1 MTSTQTLHRLIRG
14 DARDLSKIPDAS
26 IHLVVTSPPYWNLKE
41 YPQTPGQIGNM
52 DDYEAFLN
60 ELDRVW
66 EHCFRVLVPGGRVCC
81 VVGDI
86 CISRRNGGR
95 HFVVPLHS
103 DIQVRSRR
111 LGFDSLTPVLWLK
124 VANIRM
130 EASKSSRFLGKPY
143 LPNGIIKNDIE
154 TIVMLRK
161 PGNGGKR
168 GYRSP
173 TPEMEATSRIGK
185 KEYFSWFQPIW
196 SDVPGASLRHHPAPF
211 PKEIP
216 YRLIR
221 MFSFAGDTVLD
232 PFVGTGTTMLAAI
245 ETGRNSIGV
254 EVNPD
259 YIGLAKHNIEK
270 ASSNLWST
278 NIFKTE
284 NWIEENPSSAFEGL
298 AQKAF
303 QS

>member
-1 MTSTQTLHRLIRG
+1 MMSTTTLHRLVNG
-14 DARDLSKIPDAS
+14 DARDLSRLPDES
-26 IHLVVTSPPYWNLKE
+26 VHLVVTSPPYWNLKE
-41 YPQTPGQIGNM
+41 YPQTPGQMGNM
-52 DDYEAFLN
+52 DEYEAFLD

-66 EHCFRVLVPGGRVCC
+66 QHCFRVLVPGGRVCC

-111 LGFDSLTPVLWLK
+111 IGFDSLTPVLWLK

-161 PGNGGKR
+161 PANGGKR

-173 TPEMEATSRIGK
+173 TPEMEEASRIGK
-185 KEYFSWFQPIW
+185 EEYFGWFQPIW
-196 SDVPGASLRHHPAPF
+196 TDVPGASLRHHPAPF

-232 PFVGTGTTMLAAI
+232 PFVGTGTTILAAI
-245 ETGRNSIGV
+245 EAGRNSVGV

-259 YIGLAKHNIEK
+259 YVAMAKRNVESVIN
-270 ASSNLWST
+270 SLWGSNVLELESWLERNDEFTRAEAGQPPKSR
-278 NIFKTE
+278 
-284 NWIEENPSSAFEGL
+284 
-298 AQKAF
+298 
-303 QS
+303 